1 MNIFKDIVGDIST
14 MSQLAENPLS
24 EYEHLQGLSRDELK
38 IYTKRLLLE
47 HYRKPA
53 DLFYDY
59 RGMPY
64 TIDLYKYLVKEFVSD
79 IDIFVLQSI
88 LENTYTFN
96 KYADRYFKILI
107 DFNVDIG
114 LEEQYTFKRT
124 IRFGNDTV
132 CRVFLT
138 SPFIQPTE
146 EDLDTIERHIQTKRN
161 YSSIEE
167 RQKYINIRTYLI
179 IRLRFKQIFED
190 LQEDRLKLAKKLDLA
205 LRLTLFR
212 DIMTVEQKKYLDLFL
227 GTYYSENTRLKDK
240 RMVANVIIPFLG

>member
-1 MNIFKDIVGDIST
+1 
-14 MSQLAENPLS
+14 
-24 EYEHLQGLSRDELK
+24 
-38 IYTKRLLLE
+38 
-47 HYRKPA
+47 
-53 DLFYDY
+53 
-59 RGMPY
+59 MPY